1 MKNKKKFYWGTVYV
15 SPTTI
20 GGAKIKVPALIYG
33 DSGLCINQFDP
44 YLPKGKF
51 TSVTHIATGCR
62 IGYGYYTKQ
71 SAKWFCEAVAELY
84 DWHLIK
90 ELADANNLRYLVGE
104 LALRRDLVTKYKSK
118 WRTALVV
125 HKLTNGGLTL

>member
-1 MKNKKKFYWGTVYV
+1 MKIKKKFYWGKVYA
-15 SPTTI
+15 TLAT
-20 GGAKIKVPALIYG
+20 GKEKIEVPALIYG

-44 YLPKGKF
+44 RHPEGKF
-51 TSVTHIATGCR
+51 VSVTHMATGCR
-62 IGYGYYTKQ
+62 IGYGHYTEQ
-71 SAKWFCEAVAELY
+71 SAKWFCEAVAELC

-90 ELADANNLRYLVGE
+90 EAADVSNLSYLVGE
-104 LALRRDLVTKYKSK
+104 LVLLRELVTKHKSK